1 MPTVP
6 RRQREVSTA
15 PIPGVRKRFAST
27 AAAEGAGVERATADR
42 GEAIA
47 GVGNVVARFGQARFN
62 QVVEEERDRA
72 DRAALLEAENA
83 LSKWENERLY
93 SQGGALTVKGKDAF
107 PLPEKLAE
115 EYNAVAGEAEKKL
128 TSARQKEAFATLRV
142 RRGQNLDL
150 TIRRHVFGEMQAY
163 HRGELQASIEN
174 GVNTAIANANDP
186 RRVGEE
192 LSNVIATIKA
202 NGPSLGMGAEQIE
215 QQITKVQSTTHV
227 GVIDRLLAQDRDKAA
242 KIYLEETRGQISG
255 DSLAKIE
262 RAIEEGSLRGE
273 AQRKADEILTAGG
286 TLSQQREKARAI
298 DDPQLRDQV
307 MQRIEHEATIRDRQD
322 REREEANSIE
332 AYNIIDRTGN
342 VARIPPALWTSFS
355 GNQRAGMIAYAR
367 AKARG
372 VDIETDFSVYYSM
385 MQQAANDPQ
394 GFAQENL
401 LNSRGKLGDT
411 EFKQLADLQLA
422 IKNGNRKAADE
433 ELDLFRTHKQVIDDT
448 LALYSID
455 PNPKETDD
463 RRAIAQ
469 LQRML
474 GARMEMLTSLTGKKP
489 RNADVQDALDDLLGK
504 SVKTEGSWWWLWQN
518 RSTKRL
524 IDVTYDDIPADQK
537 PLIEKALRGAGREVT
552 PETVLDLY
560 LETKARE
567 RK

>member
-1 MPTVP
+1 M
-6 RRQREVSTA
+6 E
-15 PIPGVRKRFAST
+15 
-27 AAAEGAGVERATADR
+27 AARAGV

-47 GVGNVVARFGQARFN
+47 GIGHVAARFGVARFN

-72 DRAALLEAENA
+72 DRAALLEAENT
-83 LSKWENERLY
+83 LSKWESDRLY
-93 SQGGALTVKGKDAF
+93 NPNGGAFTIKGKDSF
-107 PLPEKLAE
+107 TLPEQLGD
-115 EYNAVAGEAEKKL
+115 EYNTVASEAEKKL
-128 TSARQKEAFATLRV
+128 TTERQKAAFATLRS
-142 RRGQNLDL
+142 RRGQNLEL
-150 TIRRHVFGEMQAY
+150 TIRRHVYGEMQTF
-163 HRGELQASIEN
+163 HRAELQANIEN

-192 LSNVIATIKA
+192 LSNVISTIRA
-202 NGPSLGMGAEQIE
+202 NAASVGMGPEQVE
-215 QQITKVQSTTHV
+215 AQITKVRSATHV
-227 GVIDRLLAQDRDKAA
+227 GVIDRLLAQDKDKAA
-242 KIYLEETRGQISG
+242 KIYFEETRGQISG

-273 AQRKADEILTAGG
+273 AQRKADEILAGGG
-286 TLSQQREKARAI
+286 TLTQQREKARGI

-307 MQRIEHEATIRDRQD
+307 MQRIEHEAVI
-322 REREEANSIE
+322 RERVERERDEANSIQ
-332 AYNIIDRTGN
+332 AYNIIDKTGN
-342 VARIPPALWTSFS
+342 VAKIPPALWTSFT
-355 GNQRAGMIAYAR
+355 GNQRAGMLAYAR

-372 VDIETDFSVYYSM
+372 VDIETDFAAYYSL

-489 RNADVQDALDDLLGK
+489 SNADVQDALDDLLGK
-504 SVKTEGSWWWLWQN
+504 SVETPGSWWALWQN
-518 RSTKRL
+518 RGTKRL

-567 RK
+567 RR